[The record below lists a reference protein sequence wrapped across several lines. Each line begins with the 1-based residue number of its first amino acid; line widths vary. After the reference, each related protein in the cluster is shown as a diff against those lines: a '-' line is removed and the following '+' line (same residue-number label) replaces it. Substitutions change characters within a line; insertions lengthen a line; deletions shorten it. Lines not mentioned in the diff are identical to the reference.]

1 MNSAGI
7 AEALSGEGV
16 AMRLAL
22 LCLQRD
28 GRIATSHWANQAVRA
43 GILVDLALHGRLV
56 EEQDHVAV
64 VAGAE
69 DDAPHAALLDRIV
82 RDPERSLAEVIED
95 ADVGVVEMTTWL
107 VDRGV
112 WVAKPTRV
120 PWRRDRYRPA
130 DPSFS
135 RSTVMPFVSALSP
148 GGELTTPA
156 WAATAVIARVAGLL
170 DGRFGYADDEL
181 IDACGPVAWVVRT
194 GAEQIFRARVWYRV
208 VT

>member
-1 MNSAGI
+1 MSAAGI
-7 AEALSGEGV
+7 AKALSGEGV
-16 AMRLAL
+16 ATRLAL

-28 GRIATSHWANQAVRA
+28 GRIATSHWADQAVRA

-56 EEQDHVAV
+56 DEPDHVAV
-64 VAGAE
+64 VAAAE
-69 DDAPHAALLDRIV
+69 DDPPHAALVHQILAH
-82 RDPERSLAEVIED
+82 PERSLAEVIED
-95 ADVGVVEMTTWL
+95 ADVGLVEMTAWL
-107 VDRGV
+107 VDRGR
-112 WVAKPTRV
+112 WVARPTRL
-120 PWRRDRYRPA
+120 PWRHDRYRPA
-130 DPSFS
+130 DPSLS
-135 RSTVMPFVSALSP
+135 RATLMPFVSALAP

-181 IDACGPVAWVVRT
+181 VDVCGPVAWVVRT